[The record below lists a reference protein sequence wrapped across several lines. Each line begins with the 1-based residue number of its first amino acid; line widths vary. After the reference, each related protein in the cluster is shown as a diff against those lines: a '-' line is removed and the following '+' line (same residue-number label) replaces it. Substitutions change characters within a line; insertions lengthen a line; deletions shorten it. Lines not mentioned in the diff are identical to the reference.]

1 MTNHVQSNSHVS
13 VDQTEME
20 RIKGQAESTNRM
32 LTKIQTIRGFT
43 SIELLVALS
52 LSIIVLGAIVASL
65 FSQQKVHM
73 TQERLIEMQQDLRSA
88 IYLFGA
94 DVKMAGYDPTGNANA
109 TFLIADQ
116 AEIQFQIDRNG
127 DGDFTDPGPPVTD
140 DPTEVIRYALTNDAD
155 RNGIADG
162 AGCDL
167 GRELDTGGLQTLAEN
182 IDALN
187 FVYLDQDGNV
197 LATPVANP
205 QAISSVQITLVGRSG
220 KNLPMFFFKN
230 NRNRDYF
237 NRQGTLILAAPN
249 DGFRRISGMHEFK
262 CRNIQLD

>member
-1 MTNHVQSNSHVS
+1 MTNHAQAMAHAFA
-13 VDQTEME
+13 DQPETE
-20 RIKGQAESTNRM
+20 RINGQVESINRM

-43 SIELLVALS
+43 SIEMLVALLMS
-52 LSIIVLGAIVASL
+52 TIVLAAFVASL

-94 DVKMAGYDPTGNANA
+94 DVRMAGYDPTGDANA

-140 DPTEVIRYALTNDAD
+140 DPMEVIRYALTNDAD

-162 AGCDL
+162 AGCDF
-167 GRELDTGGLQTLAEN
+167 GRELDTGGLQILAEN

-220 KNLPMFFFKN
+220 ENLPMFFFKN

-249 DGFRRISGMHEFK
+249 DGFRRIVGMHEFK
-262 CRNIQLD
+262 CRNVQMD